1 MQLGI
6 LSSLAGPARQLGVDT
21 FMLECWNTPY
31 EAGFY
36 CKRLVKKS
44 AKGSNKKIM
53 FGGCLLNVSKCC
65 LPLKGTVPLVWPKTA
80 TKPPN

>member
-1 MQLGI
+1 
-6 LSSLAGPARQLGVDT
+6 
-21 FMLECWNTPY
+21 MLTALTAVACIECWNAPY

-53 FGGCLLNVSKCC
+53 FGGYLLNVSKCF
-65 LPLKGTVPLVWPKTA
+65 
-80 TKPPN
+80 